1 MDLNLKR
8 DDYRALLDAKLTELT
23 LYAKELCPEAI
34 VEASTIHYED
44 EDGHVDIFPPPSL
57 SEEEE
62 EQLELAVAARAGDI
76 FEETGL
82 FILCAA
88 LDPTAR

>member
-1 MDLNLKR
+1 MQLHPNR
-8 DDYRALLDAKLTELT
+8 EDYRELRDAKLTELE
-23 LYAKELCPEAI
+23 LYAKDLCPEAKI
-34 VEASTIHYED
+34 EISTVRYED
-44 EDGHVDIFPPPSL
+44 GSVYIFPPPSL

-62 EQLELAVAARAGDI
+62 ERIERAVAARARDI
-76 FEETGL
+76 FEGTGL